1 MPGLEIMAA
10 NEDNKKQ
17 ALKECC
23 LDEEFTQDEQNQK
36 LIDEIA
42 KENILLTEEI
52 QKLEAELQEATR
64 NSQINEDIPETKI
77 KFTSVENPESD
88 SQFSNISYSCQVSS
102 KVPYELQKG
111 QALITFEKEEVAQ
124 NVIRRGEHYV
134 QLQDV
139 NVKMMAKPVPLN
151 SGVRFQVHVEVSKM
165 KVNVTEIP
173 DILPESQMRDKLELS
188 FCKSRNG
195 GGEVESV
202 EYDKQSGSAVITFV
216 ESGGTHVLRKLNGAL
231 PFQLFAD
238 KILKMKDYPLY
249 INQNCHRVI
258 VSPYTETHLKKFQVF
273 SGVAKRTVLLTGM
286 ENLQKTDEETV
297 EDFINIHFQRE
308 KNGGGEVEVVAC
320 SLGQSQIAYFEE

>member
-216 ESGGTHVLRKLNGAL
+216 ESGV
-231 PFQLFAD
+231 AD